1 MKKIWLIIFLVSLLG
16 GLVTS
21 CGTVTVGKESDCPNI
36 GQVC

>member
-21 CGTVTVGKESDCPNI
+21 CGTVTVGKEPNCPHV
-36 GQVC
+36 GMVC